1 MGIQHYPGTGDILMD
16 DVGCVGDESSLL
28 DCGHRGWGVHN
39 CDHDEDVTITCL
51 DHLNLTGIVQ

>member
-1 MGIQHYPGTGDILMD
+1 MD